1 MSFSSLGLIE
11 PLLKILDLR
20 GYQTPTPVQALAIP
34 AILAGHDLMAAA
46 QTGTGKT
53 AGFALPLLQRLAME
67 APQVT
72 SNSVRAL
79 VLVPTRE
86 LAEQVHE
93 NFREYGAA
101 LPLKT
106 TAIYGGVSINPQ
118 MMKMRRGLDVL
129 VATPGRLLDL
139 FDHNAL
145 RFSAVSMLVLDEAD
159 RLLDMGFADE
169 IGRILAQLP
178 PDRQNLF
185 FSATFPPA
193 VQALAEKLLRNPVHI
208 EVQPMPTADST
219 ILQRA
224 IVVDTR
230 RRTQLL
236 GHLIQQ
242 NRWERVLVF
251 VATKYSAEQLAGKL
265 GKAGIKAAAFHGELS
280 QGARSLALAEFKAG
294 RLQVVVAT
302 DVAARGID
310 IEQLPAVVNFDLPRS
325 AVDYTHRIGRT
336 GRAGASG
343 TAVSFISAASEAHF
357 RLIEKRQRL
366 RLPRERIPGFEPTE
380 TTAPPPA
387 STDTASAEPSTG
399 GIKGKRKSKK
409 DKLREAAAR
418 GND

>member
-34 AILAGHDLMAAA
+34 AILSGHDLMAAA

-53 AGFALPLLQRLAME
+53 AGFALPLLQRLAMDG
-67 APQVT
+67 PPVN

-93 NFREYGAA
+93 SFREYGAA
-101 LPLKT
+101 LQLKT
-106 TAIYGGVSINPQ
+106 AAIYGGVSINPQ

-185 FSATFPPA
+185 FSATFPPT
-193 VQALAEKLLRNPVHI
+193 VQALAE
-208 EVQPMPTADST
+208 
-219 ILQRA
+219 
-224 IVVDTR
+224 
-230 RRTQLL
+230 
-236 GHLIQQ
+236 
-242 NRWERVLVF
+242 
-251 VATKYSAEQLAGKL
+251 
-265 GKAGIKAAAFHGELS
+265 
-280 QGARSLALAEFKAG
+280 
-294 RLQVVVAT
+294 
-302 DVAARGID
+302 
-310 IEQLPAVVNFDLPRS
+310 
-325 AVDYTHRIGRT
+325 
-336 GRAGASG
+336 
-343 TAVSFISAASEAHF
+343 
-357 RLIEKRQRL
+357 
-366 RLPRERIPGFEPTE
+366 
-380 TTAPPPA
+380 
-387 STDTASAEPSTG
+387 
-399 GIKGKRKSKK
+399 
-409 DKLREAAAR
+409 
-418 GND
+418 